1 MKPLTINGRKLP
13 CDVCRRH
20 RAKVRF
26 EGLLLCRK
34 CTKGVCLGYLSAKAS
49 VYKIRE
55 GKE

>member
-49 VYKIRE
+49 VYKIKE